1 MIPLKRIFLNISFF
15 LNILLIFF
23 LIFEDRLE
31 GLPRWMHVAGRTH
44 PMLLHFP
51 IALLVVA
58 LLFEFFGRSKSNDH
72 FDDKMEFLLSFSAMA
87 ASATAIVGLI
97 LFHTGDY
104 EPGSTLQWHKWTG
117 VAVALLSWILISL
130 RKIKMIVY
138 QSVLAISVFVTIVAG
153 HYGASITH
161 GEDFL
166 MGPLE
171 VKAKR
176 IKDLDKAIVFTD
188 IIQPLLNEK
197 CTGCHNPNRAKGELQ
212 LISKQTILKGGED
225 GEIITPGNADSSRM
239 YSYLLLPLDDDNHM
253 PPEGK
258 PQLDEEEIK
267 MIKWWIESGADFSR
281 TLAAIKPPDSIHSII
296 KAKYGI
302 ESPLD
307 ALDISFAS
315 QETIA
320 SLNNESRGVR
330 QISAEKPF
338 IDVYLGN
345 KKTFDEKDLGEL
357 KPISNQI
364 VSIDL
369 ANSEIS
375 DAHMEQIA
383 GFPHL
388 RTLHLENTNITDTGL
403 QRLSK
408 LKYLEYL
415 NISNTA
421 VTDNALKTLGS
432 FPALKKVF
440 FYQTN
445 IPANSIVQY
454 QSSKPGLIVGYTPD
468 LSSDTAFRGRLA
480 APVVKVDSN
489 LFVHH
494 ATVEMNY
501 RLKGVKLHYT
511 SNGDDPTET
520 SPVYS
525 KPLIVD
531 SSCVLKVIAIK
542 EGWESSAIQEH
553 RFTHAPYRFADAR
566 LSNPPDK
573 RYKAKLD
580 TTLIDLERGS
590 DSHADNKYIG
600 YEGEDVTVTLD
611 LGTIRELTKLSLG
624 YVVNHGAYVI
634 APAGIEIFGRSGET
648 NSLKKLGEQNLADK
662 SFKQGSEQ
670 RTAVVRFNKQ
680 RLRYITVRIKN
691 PKTLPFWHPN
701 KGSKS
706 WMFLDEIIVN

>member
-1 MIPLKRIFLNISFF
+1 
-15 LNILLIFF
+15 
-23 LIFEDRLE
+23 
-31 GLPRWMHVAGRTH
+31 
-44 PMLLHFP
+44 
-51 IALLVVA
+51 
-58 LLFEFFGRSKSNDH
+58 
-72 FDDKMEFLLSFSAMA
+72 
-87 ASATAIVGLI
+87 VGLV

-104 EPGSTLQWHKWTG
+104 ESGSTLQWHKWTG

-130 RKIKMIVY
+130 RKMKMLVY
-138 QSVLAISVFVTIVAG
+138 QSVLAVSVFITIIAG

-161 GEDFL
+161 GENFL

-171 VKAKR
+171 VKAKK
-176 IKDLDKAIVFTD
+176 IKDLDKAIVFSD

-197 CTGCHNPNRAKGELQ
+197 CTGCHNPNKSKGELQ
-212 LISKQTILKGGED
+212 LISKQTILKGGEN
-225 GEIITPGNADSSRM
+225 GAVIVPGNTDSSRL
-239 YSYLLLPLDDDNHM
+239 YTYLLLPLNDDKHM

-267 MIKWWIESGADFSR
+267 MIKWWIHSGADFTQ

-296 KAKYGI
+296 KSKYGI
-302 ESPLD
+302 QSPLD

-315 QETIA
+315 TETILK
-320 SLNNESRGVR
+320 LNNESRGVR
-330 QISAEKPF
+330 QISTEKPF

-357 KPISNQI
+357 QPINRQV
-364 VSIDL
+364 VSLDL
-369 ANSEIS
+369 SNSEVT
-375 DAHMEQIA
+375 DAHMQQVA
-383 GFPHL
+383 NFPHL
-388 RTLHLENTNITDTGL
+388 QKVHLENTNVTDAGL
-403 QRLSK
+403 QHLAK

-415 NISNTA
+415 NVSNTA
-421 VTDNALKTLGS
+421 ITDNALKTLSG

-445 IPANSIVQY
+445 IASPAIVQY
-454 QSSKPGLIVGYTPD
+454 QSSKPGMTVGYTPD

-480 APVVKVDSN
+480 APVVKIDSN

-511 SNGDDPTET
+511 SNGDEPNEQ
-520 SPVYS
+520 SPVYQ

-531 SSCVLKVIAIK
+531 SSCVLKVIAAK
-542 EGWESSAIQEH
+542 SGWENSGVQEY
-553 RFTHAPYRFADAR
+553 RFTHAPYRFVDAT
-566 LSNPPDK
+566 LSKPPDK
-573 RYKAKLD
+573 RYSAKLD

-590 DSHADNKYIG
+590 ENHADTKYIG

-611 LGTIRELTKLSLG
+611 LGTNRSLSKLSLG

-634 APAGIEIFGRSGET
+634 APASFEVFGRAEQSK
-648 NSLKKLGEQNLADK
+648 SLKKLSQQDIADRK
-662 SFKQGSEQ
+662 FEQGSEQ
-670 RTAVVRFNKQ
+670 RTAISRFNKQ
-680 RLRYITVRIKN
+680 PLRYITVRIKN
-691 PKTLPFWHPN
+691 PKTLPSWHPN
-701 KGSKS
+701 AGSKS